1 MLTEEEK
8 LQLDRR
14 KWELSPITQS
24 KFQMVIV
31 ENITDED
38 LEDGKFTKGALA
50 QEIMEDFQRDW
61 WAYMKRAKESLLLN
75 KGLLQKGWLVQF
87 TTRPTRIYKVIE
99 IGPSS
104 ATLEDILN
112 GEKEIVS
119 PSAQVIVLFKNDENQ
134 KEE

>member
-14 KWELSPITQS
+14 NWELTHTT
-24 KFQMVIV
+24 KNRFQQIVV

-75 KGLLQKGWLVQF
+75 KGLLKEGWLVQF
-87 TTRPTRIYKVIE
+87 TTRPTRIYKVTE
-99 IGPSS
+99 VTSSS

-119 PSAQVIVLFKNDENQ
+119 ASAQVIVLFKNDSEQ
-134 KEE
+134 KED

>member
-14 KWELSPITQS
+14 KWELSPITQN

-75 KGLLQKGWLVQF
+75 KGLLQKDWLVQF